1 LILFKSSDIYPCDV
15 FERNI
20 EQQNGPLAAA
30 HFDIFPPFL
39 LAVFYLLQKMFL
51 VGKDKSLNL
60 KNKTNKILGGN
71 RFETRATHS
80 EK

>member
-1 LILFKSSDIYPCDV
+1 MSLSATLNNKTNRWLLPILIFCPS
-15 FERNI
+15 
-20 EQQNGPLAAA
+20 
-30 HFDIFPPFL
+30 FL
-39 LAVFYLLQKMFL
+39 LAVFLSSTENVFGI
-51 VGKDKSLNL
+51 GKNKSLNL